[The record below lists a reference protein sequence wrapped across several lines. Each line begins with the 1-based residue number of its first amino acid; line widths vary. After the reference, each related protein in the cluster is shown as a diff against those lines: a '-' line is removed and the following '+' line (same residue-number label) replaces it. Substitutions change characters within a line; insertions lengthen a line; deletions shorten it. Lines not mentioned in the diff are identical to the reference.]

1 MNPDE
6 LEALL
11 AAVSSSDRRTVGK
24 ADAQFWAAMAR
35 EGSWTLPTA
44 MRALVQFRHTR
55 PGEWLEPGHL
65 SGIIREARRKAAAT
79 FVVPDV
85 PEGLTGR
92 DYPRWY
98 RAELLAHTD
107 RIMHAWAGGEAIP
120 ETPAGAAEVT
130 GHSGPVALPV
140 GMAPPELR
148 DQIARGVAYI
158 GRERPPPSI
167 PVRLPRRTGGD
178 PARRAEARAE
188 LDTRRSTQGMTGDAT
203 EGVS

>member
-65 SGIIREARRKAAAT
+65 SGIIREARRKAATT

-85 PEGLTGR
+85 PDGLTGR
-92 DYPRWY
+92 DYPGWY

-130 GHSGPVALPV
+130 GRSGPAALPV

-148 DQIARGVAYI
+148 DQITRGIAYI
-158 GRERPPPSI
+158 GRERPPPSS
-167 PVRLPRRTGGD
+167 PVRLPRRPSAD
-178 PARRAEARAE
+178 PDVRVAARAE
-188 LDTRRSTQGMTGDAT
+188 LANRGPRDGGA
-203 EGVS
+203 